1 VRGEHPELAAGRGGA
16 PLADVSRRHV
26 ASPHL
31 DAFDGDAAELERLLV
46 QEPDP
51 VRPRAI
57 AEVVEPEVVVAADRR
72 DRRHVRRTEPSE
84 HVLEIA
90 GVRELDEVAQ
100 HDDQVDLLLPEPR
113 ERRVEPAVEVLRL
126 VRVDPP
132 GAGGLQLAVE
142 VAEDAEAGQGLG
154 SP

>member
-1 VRGEHPELAAGRGGA
+1 
-16 PLADVSRRHV
+16 
-26 ASPHL
+26 
-31 DAFDGDAAELERLLV
+31 
-46 QEPDP
+46 
-51 VRPRAI
+51 
-57 AEVVEPEVVVAADRR
+57 
-72 DRRHVRRTEPSE
+72 
-84 HVLEIA
+84 VLEIA
-90 GVRELDEVAQ
+90 GVGELDEVAQ